1 MNTLLPALIGA
12 ISGAI
17 VASIGWFVTHT
28 LAVKREELARRDN
41 TSREYIESQIKE
53 LYGPL
58 LGLIQHSRIVFEVAA
73 KLLPASGDGRI
84 EFSRFSERDGEVWH
98 FFIERYFLPLNEEIR
113 RLIRSRMYLLKD
125 GVLPKS
131 FEDFFVHEAQFEVL
145 HRLWKEKAVD
155 SSHISGHGWPSEF
168 EPQVQTTLDHLGE
181 QHQTFLR
188 RLGAIEERGRSAAN
202 HALQGTRTKAARP

>member
-1 MNTLLPALIGA
+1 MSALFPALIGA

-17 VASIGWFVTHT
+17 VAGIGWFVTHT
-28 LAVKREELARRDN
+28 LAIKREELSRRDN
-41 TSREYIESQIKE
+41 TAREHLESQIKE

-73 KLLPASGDGRI
+73 KVLPASGDGQI
-84 EFSRFSERDGEVWH
+84 EFSRFSERDGEVWR
-98 FFIERYFLPLNEEIR
+98 FFIESYFLPVNEEIR

-131 FEDFFVHEAQFEVL
+131 FEDFFIHEAQFEVL

-168 EPQVQTTLDHLGE
+168 EPQVQTTLDHLRE
-181 QHQTFLR
+181 QHQMFLR
-188 RLGAIEERGRSAAN
+188 RLAGAI
-202 HALQGTRTKAARP
+202 

>member
-1 MNTLLPALIGA
+1 MSALLPALIGA

-17 VASIGWFVTHT
+17 VAGIGWFVTHT
-28 LAVKREELARRDN
+28 LAIKREELARRDN
-41 TSREYIESQIKE
+41 TAREHLESQIKE

-73 KLLPASGDGRI
+73 KVLPASGDGQI
-84 EFSRFSERDGEVWH
+84 EFSRFSERDGEVWR
-98 FFIERYFLPLNEEIR
+98 FFIESYFLPVNEEIR
-113 RLIRSRMYLLKD
+113 QLIRSRMYLLKD

-155 SSHISGHGWPSEF
+155 SSHISGHGWPCS
-168 EPQVQTTLDHLGE
+168 DH
-181 QHQTFLR
+181 
-188 RLGAIEERGRSAAN
+188 A
-202 HALQGTRTKAARP
+202 